1 MFFGAYSLGCT
12 HFLFLEVKMSK
23 QKCNYCGKE
32 IETIYM
38 STLENGSPACPECV
52 DAEEKRK
59 QDKKV
64 KGE

>member
-1 MFFGAYSLGCT
+1 
-12 HFLFLEVKMSK
+12 MSK